1 MKNPLALLAGILLF
15 PALMFSQETLKLGI
29 NAGATYSSIRG
40 NAVADRSE
48 GAVNFLI
55 GTSLE
60 YPLTEK
66 LSVLAN
72 LNFERK
78 SFTNTIYFETLG
90 NFDPVVDPA
99 FMTGSFKARGTLNY
113 ITLPVNLKY
122 YLGAKKAFYINGGPY
137 AGFFISETT
146 KVDGNKVT
154 DDSDTFKTIDFG
166 VNLGIGTRIAIN
178 EKSDLNIELRD
189 CLGLTNIS
197 KVPVIDN
204 GTVKTN
210 SLALVVGWQFGL

>member
-1 MKNPLALLAGILLF
+1 MKNPLTLLAGLLLLPSF
-15 PALMFSQETLKLGI
+15 IFAQQPLKLGV

-48 GAVNFLI
+48 GAINFLI

-60 YPLTEK
+60 YPVTEK

-90 NFDPVVDPA
+90 NFDPVIDPA
-99 FMTGSFKARGTLNY
+99 FMTGSFEARGTLNY
-113 ITLPVNLKY
+113 ITLPINIKY
-122 YLGAKKAFYINGGPY
+122 YLGTKKAFYINGGPY

-146 KVDGNKVT
+146 KVNGDRVT
-154 DDSDTFKTIDFG
+154 DDSDTFKTMDFG
-166 VNLGIGTRIAIN
+166 VNLGIGTRIDID
-178 EKSDLNIELRD
+178 EKSALNIELRD
-189 CLGLTNIS
+189 CLGLTNVS

-210 SLALVVGWQFGL
+210 SLALILVWQFSL